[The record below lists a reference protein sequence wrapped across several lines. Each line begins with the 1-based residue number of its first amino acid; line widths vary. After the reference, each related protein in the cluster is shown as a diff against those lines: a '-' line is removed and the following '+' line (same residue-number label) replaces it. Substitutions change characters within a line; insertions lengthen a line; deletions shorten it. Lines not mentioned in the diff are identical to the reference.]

1 MAYTDMKTI
10 NKILLVVAIVI
21 VSIVSAKAQYLAEQ
35 PSTGFQSTSA
45 MVGSGSTFQTGGEFI
60 SADAYYDNATG
71 GRSSRRVTRPGSG
84 GGGSTEGGPDDP
96 SNPFQDPIGDG
107 LWVLMAMA
115 AGFAL
120 LRRRKVA
127 SAER

>member
-1 MAYTDMKTI
+1 MKTI
-10 NKILLVVAIVI
+10 NKVLLVVAIVI

-60 SADAYYDNATG
+60 SADMYYDNATG
-71 GRSSRRVTRPGSG
+71 SHRGTARRVTRPGSE
-84 GGGSTEGGPDDP
+84 EGGPDDP

-120 LRRRKVA
+120 LRRRKAA

>member
-1 MAYTDMKTI
+1 MKTI

-45 MVGSGSTFQTGGEFI
+45 MVGSGSTFQTGGEFM

-71 GRSSRRVTRPGSG
+71 GHRGSARRGGRPGAGPGEEQG
-84 GGGSTEGGPDDP
+84 GPEGGDRPDP
-96 SNPFQDPIGDG
+96 YMPIGDG

-115 AGFAL
+115 GGAAL
-120 LRRRKVA
+120 LRRRRKA
-127 SAER
+127 SGLVY

>member
-1 MAYTDMKTI
+1 MKTM

-21 VSIVSAKAQYLAEQ
+21 VSVVSMDAQYLAEQ
-35 PSTGFQSTSA
+35 PSAGFQSTSA
-45 MVGSGSTFQTGGEFI
+45 MVVSGSTFQTGGEFI
-60 SADAYYDNATG
+60 SADMYYDNATG
-71 GRSSRRVTRPGSG
+71 SHRGSARRVGRSG

-120 LRRRKVA
+120 LRRRKAA

>member
-1 MAYTDMKTI
+1 MKTM

-21 VSIVSAKAQYLAEQ
+21 VSVVSMDAQYLAEQ

-45 MVGSGSTFQTGGEFI
+45 MVGSGSTYQTGGEFI
-60 SADAYYDNATG
+60 SADMYYDNATG
-71 GRSSRRVTRPGSG
+71 SHRGTARRVTRPESG

-96 SNPFQDPIGDG
+96 SNPFQDPVGDG

-115 AGFAL
+115 AIVAL
-120 LRRRKVA
+120 RKKRG
-127 SAER
+127 ENC

>member
-1 MAYTDMKTI
+1 MKTI
-10 NKILLVVAIVI
+10 NKVLLVVAIVI

-45 MVGSGSTFQTGGEFI
+45 MVGSGSTFQTTGEFI

-71 GRSSRRVTRPGSG
+71 GHRGTARRSGRDNPGSTDEEDSPDTRP
-84 GGGSTEGGPDDP
+84 DP
-96 SNPFQDPIGDG
+96 YMPIGDG

-115 AGFAL
+115 AGAAL
-120 LRRRKVA
+120 LRRRRKA
-127 SAER
+127 SGLVH